1 MKKALAI
8 LLAAL
13 ILITMFAGCQKKSS
27 NDATSSSSESK
38 TETKKEETKKE
49 ETKKEEPKKEEPKKE
64 DKKEDKKEETKAED
78 DWKYEIHGPLAPEPT
93 ELSFLTHSGHASTLA
108 IPSRDLPIFQS
119 IEEQTNLIVDWQVLE
134 NAVYSET
141 INVRLMSQDLPNMV
155 VLLDNT
161 LANDLVMDG
170 MFWAYDD
177 LDFDYNAPNAR
188 ISFDTDSAFLED
200 IYRSIYEDGKIYA
213 FGNTVEPRYLFN
225 NHLINMRWLEVLG
238 VDEPST
244 NDELVE
250 VLKMFRDQD
259 VNGNG
264 DPNDEIPM
272 AKTGNVNT
280 VVAHSFDFNVT
291 FPWVIDENGNLK
303 YCWITDNAFD
313 MLTFRNLLYEE
324 NLIDRENRDMT
335 ANYELIAQDRLGLID
350 YFATFQRTINSY
362 SPYYTEKFVE
372 GMDPAEEEDLKQNFF
387 IFRELLPMECVY
399 TGKRQMY
406 SRITTGVGEG
416 MYIIKDGNDIPEI
429 CLRFSDWLWA
439 GSEWNTLRNFGIEGW
454 TFDYNEEG
462 VPVRYDVPIGWDV
475 AKDGE
480 FSTTSI
486 GMGQPPWTNR
496 QFVDNWKATYPK
508 YMNERATAMQEYY
521 IDGPLPLVFNAE
533 DSATLSEL
541 WGDVNTYRDEM
552 HANFIEGR
560 TELNEANWQAYVDEL
575 WNIGLEEIT
584 EIYNERYHEING

>member
-13 ILITMFAGCQKKSS
+13 ILITMFASCQKKSS
-27 NDATSSSSESK
+27 DDATSSSSETK

-49 ETKKEEPKKEEPKKE
+49 DKKEETKKEEP
-64 DKKEDKKEETKAED
+64 KKEDKKEETKAED

-108 IPSRDLPIFQS
+108 IPSRDLPIFKS
-119 IEEQTNLIVDWQVLE
+119 LEEQTNLIVDWQVLE

-141 INVRLMSQDLPNMV
+141 INVRLMSKDLPNMV

-213 FGNTVEPRYLFN
+213 FGNTVEPRYLFC
-225 NHLINMRWLEVLG
+225 NHIMNMRWLEVLG

-244 NDELVE
+244 IDEFTD
-250 VLKMFRDQD
+250 VLRMFRDQD

-264 DPNDEIPM
+264 DPNDEIPY
-272 AKTGNVNT
+272 ANT
-280 VVAHSFDFNVT
+280 YELQHALPHAFDLNRT
-291 FPWVIDENGNLK
+291 YSWVLDENDKLE
-303 YCWITDNAFD
+303 YMYVTDNFYDFTAY
-313 MLTFRNLLYEE
+313 RKLLYDE
-324 NLIDRENRDMT
+324 NLIDRESRDMT
-335 ANYELIAQDRLGLID
+335 ANYELIAQDRLGCID
-350 YFATFQRTINSY
+350 YYATFQRTINSY

-387 IFRELLPMECVY
+387 IYRELLPLENVY

-480 FSTTSI
+480 FSTTNI

-496 QFVDNWKATYPK
+496 QFVANWIANYPK

-521 IDGPLPLVFNAE
+521 VDGPLPLVFNAE
-533 DSATLSEL
+533 DSARLSEL
-541 WGDVNTYRDEM
+541 WGDVTTYRDETI
-552 HANFIEGR
+552 ANFIEGR
-560 TELNEANWQAYVDEL
+560 LELNEANWQVYKDEL
-575 WNIGLEEIT
+575 YNLGLDEIT
-584 EIYNERYHEING
+584 KIYNDRHAEVNG